1 MNLQNNWLS
10 WFGNGITTVAAYL
23 GITTLDLT
31 YLVLAVLGFLLSL
44 LGWLDRRAKIKAD
57 RHASAERLALDRQ
70 RTRAVIEYLS
80 RSDSHN
86 IDQADEVVAKVQR
99 VAASIPLQTDPY
111 LMQRSPDALCFVFL
125 FPVPQEI

>member
-1 MNLQNNWLS
+1 MNPQNNWLS
-10 WFGNGITTVAAYL
+10 WFGNAITTIVAYL

-80 RSDSHN
+80 RSDTHN
-86 IDQADEVVAKVQR
+86 IDQADEVVARVQR
-99 VAASIPLQTDPY
+99 VMAET
-111 LMQRSPDALCFVFL
+111 
-125 FPVPQEI
+125 EIQS

>member
-1 MNLQNNWLS
+1 MNPQNNWLS
-10 WFGNGITTVAAYL
+10 WFGNVITTIAAYL

-57 RHASAERLALDRQ
+57 RHASAERLVLDLQ

-80 RSDSHN
+80 RSDTHN

-99 VAASIPLQTDPY
+99 VMAET
-111 LMQRSPDALCFVFL
+111 
-125 FPVPQEI
+125 EIQS